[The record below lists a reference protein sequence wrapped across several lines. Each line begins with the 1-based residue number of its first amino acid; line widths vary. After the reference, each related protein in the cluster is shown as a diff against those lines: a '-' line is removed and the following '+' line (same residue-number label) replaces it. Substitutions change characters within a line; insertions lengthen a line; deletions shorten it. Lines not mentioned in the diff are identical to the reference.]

1 MELEALHL
9 SMWDCD
15 HIGINSHKWATKIN
29 NSGLLGPIWQ
39 YDNLFLDIEE
49 AFSSQRSS

>member
-1 MELEALHL
+1 MYVSFKVYLKESGTKDKKEFSLMELEALHL

-29 NSGLLGPIWQ
+29 NLG
-39 YDNLFLDIEE
+39 F
-49 AFSSQRSS
+49 